1 MVENPKPIYYLTANA
16 RSMRLKLHLVNK
28 LHDDDITKCMWK
40 CSNRISARRYISILI
55 IEVNHFANIEG
66 QSSMDKSIDILF
78 NVEKDF
84 FYCVLFSTLF
94 WHFNSIFMSFSS
106 KFCSQI
112 GLIGWT
118 KKYKNWSANYPFN

>member
-84 FYCVLFSTLF
+84 FLLCFIFYIVLTFQFNFYVIFVEILFSNWLN
-94 WHFNSIFMSFSS
+94 WLNKKIQKLISQLSI
-106 KFCSQI
+106 
-112 GLIGWT
+112 
-118 KKYKNWSANYPFN
+118 